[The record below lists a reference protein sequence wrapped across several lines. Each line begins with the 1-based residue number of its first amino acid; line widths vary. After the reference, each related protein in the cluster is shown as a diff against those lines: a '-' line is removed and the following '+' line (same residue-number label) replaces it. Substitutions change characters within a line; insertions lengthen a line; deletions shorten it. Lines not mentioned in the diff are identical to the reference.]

1 MASNPCSACKV
12 LKSVCTGECVFAPYF
27 PSTEPEKFDRVHR
40 IFGAENVYKILSN
53 EAFSPLQ
60 REYAV
65 KALSYEAE
73 ARIQDPVTGCVG
85 MSLAYEKIL
94 NNLKEQIVSA
104 KNEIVATMG
113 SDKVPEYN
121 DIPMPD
127 DFLMTQNQ
135 QMGDNH
141 RADEASTSATPPASS
156 GGTNDTQQTP

>member
-27 PSTEPEKFDRVHR
+27 PSTEPEKFDRMHR

-53 EAFSPLQ
+53 ETFSPLQ

-73 ARIQDPVTGCVG
+73 ARIQDPVTGCV
-85 MSLAYEKIL
+85 
-94 NNLKEQIVSA
+94 EQIISA

-113 SDKVPEYN
+113 SDKVREYN

-135 QMGDNH
+135 QM
-141 RADEASTSATPPASS
+141 
-156 GGTNDTQQTP
+156 

>member
-12 LKSVCTGECVFAPYF
+12 LKSVCTGECVFAPYY
-27 PSTEPEKFDRVHR
+27 PSTEPEKF
-40 IFGAENVYKILSN
+40 
-53 EAFSPLQ
+53 
-60 REYAV
+60 
-65 KALSYEAE
+65 ALSYEAE
-73 ARIQDPVTGCVG
+73 DRIQDPVTGCVG

-94 NNLKEQIVSA
+94 NNLKTQIVSA

-121 DIPMPD
+121 DIPMPE

-141 RADEASTSATPPASS
+141 GANEASTSATPPASS

>member
-1 MASNPCSACKV
+1 MR
-12 LKSVCTGECVFAPYF
+12 FAPYF
-27 PSTEPEKFDRVHR
+27 PSTEPENFDRVHR
-40 IFGAENVYKILSN
+40 NFGAENVYKILSN
-53 EAFSPLQ
+53 ETFSPLQ

-85 MSLAYEKIL
+85 MSLAYKKIL
-94 NNLKEQIVSA
+94 NNLKEQIVST
-104 KNEIVATMG
+104 KNEIMATMG

-135 QMGDNH
+135 QM
-141 RADEASTSATPPASS
+141 
-156 GGTNDTQQTP
+156 

>member
-1 MASNPCSACKV
+1 MEV
-12 LKSVCTGECVFAPYF
+12 LKSVCTCECVFAPYF

-40 IFGAENVYKILSN
+40 VFGAENVYKILSN
-53 EAFSPLQ
+53 ETFSPLQ

-73 ARIQDPVTGCVG
+73 ARIQDPVTGCV
-85 MSLAYEKIL
+85 
-94 NNLKEQIVSA
+94 EQIVST

-135 QMGDNH
+135 QM
-141 RADEASTSATPPASS
+141 
-156 GGTNDTQQTP
+156 

>member
-12 LKSVCTGECVFAPYF
+12 LKSVCTGECVFAPYY
-27 PSTEPEKFDRVHR
+27 PSTEPEKFVRVHR
-40 IFGAENVYKILSN
+40 IFGT
-53 EAFSPLQ
+53 FSPLQ

-73 ARIQDPVTGCVG
+73 DRIQDPVTGCVG

-94 NNLKEQIVSA
+94 NNLKTQIVSA

-121 DIPMPD
+121 DIPMPE

-135 QMGDNH
+135 QM
-141 RADEASTSATPPASS
+141 
-156 GGTNDTQQTP
+156 

>member
-12 LKSVCTGECVFAPYF
+12 LKSVCTGECVFSPYF
-27 PSTEPEKFDRVHR
+27 PSTEPEIFDRVHR

-53 EAFSPLQ
+53 ETFSPLQ
-60 REYAV
+60 REHAV

-73 ARIQDPVTGCVG
+73 ARIRDPVTGYYD

-113 SDKVPEYN
+113 PDKVP
-121 DIPMPD
+121 
-127 DFLMTQNQ
+127 
-135 QMGDNH
+135 
-141 RADEASTSATPPASS
+141 
-156 GGTNDTQQTP
+156 

>member
-53 EAFSPLQ
+53 ETFSPLQ
-60 REYAV
+60 LEYAV

-73 ARIQDPVTGCVG
+73 ARIQDLVTGCV
-85 MSLAYEKIL
+85 
-94 NNLKEQIVSA
+94 EQIVSA

-127 DFLMTQNQ
+127 DFLTTQNQ
-135 QMGDNH
+135 QM
-141 RADEASTSATPPASS
+141 
-156 GGTNDTQQTP
+156 